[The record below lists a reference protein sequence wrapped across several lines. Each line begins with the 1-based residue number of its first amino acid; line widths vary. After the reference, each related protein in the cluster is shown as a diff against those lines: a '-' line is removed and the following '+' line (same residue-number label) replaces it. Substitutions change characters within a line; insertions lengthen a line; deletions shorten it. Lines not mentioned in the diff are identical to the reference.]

1 MPRRLLSAAVAAALA
16 ALGALTQPR
25 SPAADDPPAKARPAN
40 PGLAVKPPTHKVEK
54 APFKV
59 EVILKGVFESSA
71 LAEVSIKPEVWSGAM
86 GGLTVVKAVEPGTAV
101 KAGDVLLT
109 LDREKIDRAIRDLEA
124 DQQLA
129 DLSIR
134 LAEQELPL
142 LERSAP
148 LDQAQ
153 AEQAKARA
161 DEDLRKF
168 LDTDRPLAADGAEF
182 GARNA
187 KNNLEYV
194 EEELKQLQKMYR
206 KDLTEETEEIILK
219 RQRNQVENARF
230 LLKQAEHRRDQV
242 LKVELPRREQDLK
255 DAAAKA
261 AIALE
266 KARTT
271 LPLTVN
277 QKRLA
282 LEKAKYERAR
292 GAERLAN
299 LKKDRELFTVKSP
312 ADGIVYYGRC
322 VQGQW
327 PAAAGLVAKLQKGGS
342 VSPDEVFMTVVRP
355 RPVAVRAA
363 VEEKDRGLVAV
374 GAACRVTPAALPDVK
389 LAGKIDRVSRVPVG
403 GSFEA
408 VVAFDAAPGDA
419 VVPGMACTVKVTT
432 YTNPEAVVV
441 PAVAVFDDELD
452 EDRHYVYVAAATG
465 PEKRPVTVG
474 KRSGGR
480 AEITAGL
487 QAGDE
492 ILLAKP

>member
-1 MPRRLLSAAVAAALA
+1 MPRRLLPSALVAAAWAAAAVA
-16 ALGALTQPR
+16 
-25 SPAADDPPAKARPAN
+25 AADDPPAKSKAAN
-40 PGLAVKPPTHKVEK
+40 PGLMVKPPTHKVEK

-59 EVILKGVFESSA
+59 EVTLKGVFESSA
-71 LAEVSIKPEVWSGAM
+71 LTEISIKPEAWTGAL

-109 LDREKIDRAIRDLEA
+109 LDREKIDRAVRDLEA

-129 DLSIR
+129 DLAIR
-134 LAEQELPL
+134 LAEQELPI
-142 LERSAP
+142 LERTAP

-153 AEQAKARA
+153 AEQAKARS

-168 LDTDRPLAADGAEF
+168 LDVDRPLSVESAEF
-182 GARNA
+182 SVRNA

-219 RQRNQVENARF
+219 RQRNQVETAKF
-230 LLKQAEHRRDQV
+230 MLKQSENRRDQT
-242 LKVELPRREQDLK
+242 LKVDLPRREQDLK
-255 DAAAKA
+255 DATAKTA
-261 AIALE
+261 VTLE

-282 LEKAKYERAR
+282 LEKAKYDRAR
-292 GAERLAN
+292 AAEKLAN
-299 LKKDRELFTVKSP
+299 LKKDRDLFTVKSP
-312 ADGIVYYGRC
+312 TDGIVYYGRC

-342 VSPDEVFMTVVRP
+342 VAPDEVFMTIVRP
-355 RPVAVRAA
+355 WPVTVRAA
-363 VEEKDRGLVAV
+363 VEEKDRALVAV
-374 GAACRVTPAALPDVK
+374 GAACKVTPAALPDVK

-408 VVAFDAAPGDA
+408 VVAFDAAPGDL

-432 YTNPEAVVV
+432 YTNAEAVVV
-441 PAVAVFDDELD
+441 PAVAVFDDELND
-452 EDRHYVYVAAATG
+452 DKHYVYVAAANG